1 MYKKEDRNIG
11 SSEKFLSFHKVIMDE
26 QFLELGMIHLLLLL
40 LLFPYKTKETF
51 RTT

>member
-1 MYKKEDRNIG
+1 MHDISCFILFYRIKCDPFRTTSIIIFVHNSKNI
-11 SSEKFLSFHKVIMDE
+11 VP
-26 QFLELGMIHLLLLL
+26 